1 VVGCVSRVAA
11 LAHNERLRSRST
23 LQSATGI
30 KSGNVRQ
37 ISRGFTAS
45 AFNLREFFHGQSD
58 ATMRWVK
65 WGFLVG
71 AFLAPLGLL
80 AQALHPMSAKLLIEA
95 CVIQYAGL
103 LAERWFFFAQAH
115 HPQNLYYQRAA

>member
-1 VVGCVSRVAA
+1 VSRVAA
-11 LAHNERLRSRST
+11 LARNERLRPRST